1 MITTKHVYQINGLQM
16 VLNGPIMINDDDS
29 GLLDCLNFYPRG
41 PSLASQEI
49 YSIDG
54 KSMQETRALRESDWV
69 QIRLPQDKVKIE
81 LNHAPASFPQS
92 EDLFGGSFT
101 QNAMAPAE
109 DFVVNPRGDVTI
121 AELRCVLRV
130 ALRVGHK
137 VWMAI

>member
-69 QIRLPQDKVKIE
+69 QIRLPEDKVKIE
-81 LNHAPASFPQS
+81 LNQS

-109 DFVVNPRGDVTI
+109 DFVVNPRGDVRI